1 MIWTLVKVTMG
12 LMGVHL
18 EVAQAEVKRDAT
30 RLVTGV
36 VLIVAS
42 VIFFGCMMLAA
53 NAAAIVALSEQTN
66 LALWGAILVV
76 GGVDLLLG
84 VVLVLVGKGKLKG
97 PVLTETRT
105 LVKNTVNSETNP
117 EVLLLWFDMNV

>member
-1 MIWTLVKVTMG
+1 MIWRLVKVTMS

-36 VLIVAS
+36 ALIIAS
-42 VIFFGCMMLAA
+42 VIFFGCMMLAV
-53 NAAAIVALSEQTN
+53 NAAAVVGLAKQTN
-66 LALWGAILVV
+66 LAWWGAILVV
-76 GGVDLLLG
+76 GGIDLFLG
-84 VVLVLVGKGKLKG
+84 VVLVFAGRSKLRG

-105 LVKNTVNSETNP
+105 LVKRTVNVLR
-117 EVLLLWFDMNV
+117 EVESA